1 MSNPWKELLPTTVEI
16 GGTEYAILSDY
27 RAILDICAALSDPEL
42 SDQDKA
48 LVALDIFYPEFV
60 DMPQDHYD
68 DAIKRCFWFI
78 NCGEEPDS
86 QPAPKLVDWELD
98 FPRIVAPIN
107 RVTGSEIRSVEY
119 MHWWTFMSAYME
131 IGDCL
136 FAQIVRIRERK
147 AKGKPLDKSDAEFYR
162 KNRKIVDMKAQY
174 TEQENAVLDAWMGK
188 KKTAPNA

>member
-48 LVALDIFYPEFV
+48 LVTLDIFYPGFV

-68 DAIKRCFWFI
+68 DAIKQCFWFI

-188 KKTAPNA
+188 KKTAPE

>member
-174 TEQENAVLDAWMGK
+174 TEQENDVLDAWMGK

>member
-174 TEQENAVLDAWMGK
+174 TEQENAVLDAWMGR